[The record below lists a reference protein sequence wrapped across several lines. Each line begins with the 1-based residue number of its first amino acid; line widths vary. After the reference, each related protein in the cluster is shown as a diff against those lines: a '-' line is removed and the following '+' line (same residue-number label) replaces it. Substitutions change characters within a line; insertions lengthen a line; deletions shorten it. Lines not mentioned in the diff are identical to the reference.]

1 MSSFSWSRFEQ
12 MPIVGILR
20 NFPVDLMD
28 SLAETYAKA
37 GLTNLEITMNSAG
50 VEETIAFLS
59 QKFGDKLNIG
69 AGTVCDTQDLEKALA
84 AGAQF
89 IVTPI
94 LDEEVIRECVRQ
106 QIPVF
111 PGAYT
116 PTEIYKAWKL
126 GASMVKVFPA
136 SKLGPEYIKEVLAPL
151 NTIKLMPTGGVTLD
165 NCTDFL
171 KAGAKGLG
179 MGGQLFPKNL
189 IEKQQWPQV
198 KAVLEQF
205 VLKVDA
211 FRKSAMGSEQ

>member
-1 MSSFSWSRFEQ
+1 

>member
-1 MSSFSWSRFEQ
+1 MPSFSWSRFEQ

-20 NFPVDLMD
+20 NYPFEIMD
-28 SLAETYAKA
+28 SLATSYAEA
-37 GLTNLEITMNSAG
+37 GLTNLEITMNSAD
-50 VEETIAFLS
+50 VEETIAFLC

-69 AGTVCDTQDLEKALA
+69 AGTVCNTTDLEKALT

-89 IVTPI
+89 IVTPV
-94 LDEEVIRECVRQ
+94 LDKDVVQECVRQ

-116 PTEIYKAWKL
+116 PTEIYKAWKW

-151 NTIKLMPTGGVTLD
+151 NQIKLMPTGGVTLD

-179 MGGQLFPKNL
+179 MGGQLFPKEL
-189 IEKQQWPQV
+189 IEKQEWAQV

-205 VLKVDA
+205 VEKVNS
-211 FRKSAMGSEQ
+211 FRK

>member
-28 SLAETYAKA
+28 SLAATYAEA
-37 GLTNLEITMNSAG
+37 GLTNLEITMNSVG

-69 AGTVCDTQDLEKALA
+69 AGTVCDTKDLQKALA

-94 LDEEVIRECVRQ
+94 LDEEVINACVRQ
-106 QIPVF
+106 GIPVF

-151 NTIKLMPTGGVTLD
+151 NQIKLMPTGGVTLD

-179 MGGQLFPKNL
+179 MGGQLFPKDL
-189 IEKQQWPQV
+189 IETQQWPQV

-205 VLKVDA
+205 VWKINT
-211 FRKSAMGSEQ
+211 FRKSEKV